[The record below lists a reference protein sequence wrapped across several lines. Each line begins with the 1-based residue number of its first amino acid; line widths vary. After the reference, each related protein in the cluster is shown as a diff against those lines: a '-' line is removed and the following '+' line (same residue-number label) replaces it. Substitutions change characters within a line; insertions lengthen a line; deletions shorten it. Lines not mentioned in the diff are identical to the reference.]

1 MQHVPFFCA
10 YPHKFESVQQELA
23 IYAISNFERKFSI
36 ETSHARYRR
45 VITDKECTLHWAQ
58 TKRHM
63 KDLFYFVYD
72 LCTELTS
79 LSQSAKVSNELDPTR
94 IDGIFTIEHLTITL
108 CYVYNAP
115 SSSMHIEVENHALSV
130 QTDR

>member
-10 YPHKFESVQQELA
+10 YPCKFESAQQELA

-36 ETSHARYRR
+36 ETSHARYKR
-45 VITDKECTLHWAQ
+45 VITDDECTLHWVQ

-63 KDLFYFVYD
+63 KDLFYLVYD

-79 LSQSAKVSNELDPTR
+79 LSQSAEVRNQLDPTR
-94 IDGIFTIEHLTITL
+94 IDGIFTIGHLTITL
-108 CYVYNAP
+108 CYVYNAELRK
-115 SSSMHIEVENHALSV
+115 STTHIEVNYVFKL
-130 QTDR
+130 

>member
-10 YPHKFESVQQELA
+10 YPHKFESAQQELA

-36 ETSHARYRR
+36 ETSHARYKR
-45 VITDKECTLHWAQ
+45 VITNEECMLHWVQ

-63 KDLFYFVYD
+63 KDLSYFVYE

-79 LSQSAKVSNELDPTR
+79 LSQSAEVSNKLDPTK
-94 IDGIFTIEHLTITL
+94 IDGIFMIGHLTITL
-108 CYVYNAP
+108 CYVYNAS
-115 SSSMHIEVENHALSV
+115 SSSMHIEVDHALSV
-130 QTDR
+130 QNDR